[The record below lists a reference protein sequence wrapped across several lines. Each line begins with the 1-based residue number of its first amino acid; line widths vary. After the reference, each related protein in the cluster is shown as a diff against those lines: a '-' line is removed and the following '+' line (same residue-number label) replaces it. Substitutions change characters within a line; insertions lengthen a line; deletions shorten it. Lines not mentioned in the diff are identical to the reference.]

1 MDLSWRKNLY
11 YLVNNKKNKISYR
24 NSSAASRRIRGQY
37 GSDRS
42 FFGYRT
48 ILLYFQMNPNYS
60 IEGITFNLILD
71 TFKKFTDPGKTDMRR
86 FLPIY
91 FNNTEGNLVPSKKLA
106 NNNFSVI
113 EKFKEYSSKNAE
125 KYFQYS
131 QKLTELNP
139 NLFIYAKKEFPDR
152 NDLCVFFFE
161 ENNLSVSEE
170 VKKELKWMRNNAVW
184 ISFKNTEIKNI
195 SDQLP
200 DA

>member
-1 MDLSWRKNLY
+1 MDLSWREDLY
-11 YLVNNKKNKISYR
+11 HLVKNKKNKISYR

-37 GSDRS
+37 GSDRN
-42 FFGYRT
+42 FYGYRT

-60 IEGITFNLILD
+60 ITTVNFDLILD

-91 FNNTEGNLVPSKKLA
+91 FNDPEGSLVPSKKLA

-125 KYFQYS
+125 NFFQYS
-131 QKLTELNP
+131 QKLTEVNP
-139 NLFIYAKKEFPDR
+139 SIYIYAKKEFPDR
-152 NDLCVFFFE
+152 KDLCVFFFE
-161 ENNLSVSEE
+161 ENTLSVSEE
-170 VKKELKWMRNNAVW
+170 VKKELEWMRNNAVW
-184 ISFKNTEIKNI
+184 ISFKNDEIINI